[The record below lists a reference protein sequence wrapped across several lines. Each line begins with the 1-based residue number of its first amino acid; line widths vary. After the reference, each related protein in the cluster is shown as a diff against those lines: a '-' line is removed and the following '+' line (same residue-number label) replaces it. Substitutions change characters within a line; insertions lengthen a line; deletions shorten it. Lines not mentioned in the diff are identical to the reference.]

1 MTPVS
6 CCAVSVSGR
15 CLRWNCV
22 FTEPVLQ
29 SEFVDKMLSR
39 FSFHFSRAL
48 CSVLDNLLPKME
60 SDCCWIPC
68 RTQRAVALWIIS
80 VSSAVVIRSCLPA
93 FAKQLGIN

>member
-1 MTPVS
+1 MAHVSNPMRHRRRLCSAAGNVTPVS

-48 CSVLDNLLPKME
+48 CSVL
-60 SDCCWIPC
+60 
-68 RTQRAVALWIIS
+68 
-80 VSSAVVIRSCLPA
+80 
-93 FAKQLGIN
+93 